1 MFENSFGK
9 ILKSAFKI
17 LNNKKLKVFPQRK
30 KKKTIAVYTT
40 WWWPPKH
47 PCQTVLAATTRP
59 PKIHGGHRR
68 AAGRSWQQLRGCQT
82 FIANR

>member
-30 KKKTIAVYTT
+30 KTKKKKLLQFT
-40 WWWPPKH
+40 
-47 PCQTVLAATTRP
+47 L
-59 PKIHGGHRR
+59 HGGGHQSIHARL
-68 AAGRSWQQLRGCQT
+68 S
-82 FIANR
+82 